1 MKRGSTL
8 TPLLLL
14 MLAMLVGCAERGA
27 APSRFA
33 PSDDAPV
40 LPSENFEDYIEG
52 ARNRA
57 ALANKK
63 TETPIPAQHLAAV
76 GPFELRPKPKGK
88 TCKGQTEAPYDRGV
102 LLIHG
107 LNDTPFS
114 MWDLAGRFAKDCYL
128 VRGILLPGHGTIP
141 GDLLNIGLSDWREAV
156 GRGIDSFKGEAD
168 RLVIVGFDLGANLA
182 LDAALHLNR
191 QRIDQPLQ
199 VEDGVELNGIVLLA
213 PAFRY
218 NPPPFPPA
226 AVGPGGQA
234 LWGAAFEKRDS
245 LRYNSI
251 AKPSVEATNR
261 LGRDLYNS
269 DAPLHLPLFMVLS
282 AEDDVSDATLAR
294 NWFCRQ
300 RVTPRELLWYSRY
313 PDARLPECRCRVER
327 RQPGAIEE
335 EVCVFV
341 RPSSC
346 VLPSAKKKGARPL
359 PSPEICRTN
368 PYDGKNGGIAASI
381 LDLAHIALLAA
392 PQNPRYGATAKSNDC
407 LHYSFV
413 KDTPKGRA
421 CAGEASDEA
430 EQPLR
435 YGETSEGNLQNYT
448 LRRLTYNPDF
458 DHMAEQMIDFLKR
471 SN

>member
-1 MKRGSTL
+1 MKRRVILTL
-8 TPLLLL
+8 LFLLVP
-14 MLAMLVGCAERGA
+14 AMLVGCAA
-27 APSRFA
+27 KNTTPSRFA
-33 PSDDAPV
+33 PSNDAPV
-40 LPSENFEDYIEG
+40 LPSSEFTKYIEG

-57 ALANKK
+57 ELINK
-63 TETPIPAQHLAAV
+63 EAGTPIPKAHVAAV
-76 GPFELRPKPKGK
+76 GPFELRPNPKGRS
-88 TCKGQTEAPYDRGV
+88 CKGKTEAPYDRGV
-102 LLIHG
+102 LLVHG

-114 MWDLAGRFAKDCYL
+114 MWDLAGRFAKECYL

-141 GDLLNIGLSDWREAV
+141 GDLLTIGLSDWREAV
-156 GRGIDSFKGEAD
+156 ARGVDSFKGEAD
-168 RLVIVGFDLGANLA
+168 RVTIVGFDLGANLA
-182 LDAALHLNR
+182 LDTALRLQG
-191 QRIDQPLQ
+191 QRIDQPLSGK
-199 VEDGVELNGIVLLA
+199 DAVELNGIVLLA

-218 NPPPFPPA
+218 DPPPFPPA

-234 LWGAAFEKRDS
+234 LWGATFEKRDS

-251 AKPSVEATNR
+251 AKPSVEAANR
-261 LGRDLYNS
+261 LGRDLFNA

-282 AEDDVSDATLAR
+282 AEDDVSDAALAR
-294 NWFCRQ
+294 DWFCRQ

-313 PDARLPECRCRVER
+313 PDAPLPECRCRVER
-327 RQPGAIEE
+327 RQPGASQDEI
-335 EVCVFV
+335 CVFA

-346 VLPSAKKKGARPL
+346 IVPSAREGGTRPL

-368 PYDGKNGGIAASI
+368 PYDGKNRGVDAAI

-392 PQNPRYGATAKSNDC
+392 PENPRYGANAKSNDC

-413 KDTPKGRA
+413 KDTPKGKA
-421 CAGEASDEA
+421 CASEAGEQDD
-430 EQPLR
+430 QLLR

>member
-1 MKRGSTL
+1 
-8 TPLLLL
+8 
-14 MLAMLVGCAERGA
+14 MLSGCAQQG
-27 APSRFA
+27 PKQSRFA
-33 PSDDAPV
+33 PSGDEPV
-40 LPSENFEDYIEG
+40 LPSEIFGKYIEG

-57 ALANKK
+57 IEINKK
-63 TETPIPAQHLAAV
+63 AGTPIPEANVAAV
-76 GPFELRPKPKGK
+76 GPFELRPKPRGK
-88 TCKGQTEAPYDRGV
+88 NCKGSGKKPYDRGV

-114 MWDLAGRFAKDCYL
+114 MWDLGARFAENCYL

-141 GDLLNIGLSDWREAV
+141 GDLLTIGLDDWRKAV
-156 GRGIDSFKGEAD
+156 ASAIKYFEGHVD
-168 RLVIVGFDLGANLA
+168 RLVIVGLDLGANLA
-182 LDAALHLNR
+182 LDAALRMGAKNEALR
-191 QRIDQPLQ
+191 LTMP
-199 VEDGVELNGIVLLA
+199 EGVELNGIVLLA

-218 NPPPFPPA
+218 DPPPFPPA

-251 AKPSVEATNR
+251 ARPSVEATNR
-261 LGRDLYNS
+261 LGRDLFNR

-282 AEDDVSDATLAR
+282 DEDDVSDAALAR
-294 NWFCRQ
+294 DWFCRQ

-313 PDARLPECRCRVER
+313 PDAKLPECRCRVER
-327 RQPGAIEE
+327 RQPSASES

-346 VLPSAKKKGARPL
+346 ILPSAKEGSARPL

-368 PYDGKNGGIAASI
+368 PYNGENGDISAAI

-392 PQNPRYGATAKSNDC
+392 PENPRYGADAESNDC

-421 CAGEASDEA
+421 CAGEASEKDG
-430 EQPLR
+430 QPLR

-458 DHMAEQMIDFLKR
+458 DHMAEQMIDFLER

>member
-1 MKRGSTL
+1 MKRSTIL
-8 TPLLLL
+8 TLLLSL
-14 MLAMLVGCAERGA
+14 VPALLAGCVQESAT
-27 APSRFA
+27 PSRFA
-33 PSDDAPV
+33 PSNKEPV
-40 LPSENFEDYIEG
+40 LPSSNFGKYIEG

-57 ALANKK
+57 AIINQS

-76 GPFELRPKPKGK
+76 GPFELRPRPKGK
-88 TCKGQTEAPYDRGV
+88 DCKGRAKAPYDRGV

-114 MWDLAGRFAKDCYL
+114 MWDLAGRFAKNCYL

-141 GDLLNIGLSDWREAV
+141 GDLLSIGMADWREAV
-156 GRGIDSFKGEAD
+156 ARAIEGFENQVD
-168 RLVIVGFDLGANLA
+168 RLVIAGFDLGANLA
-182 LDAALHLNR
+182 LDAALRLETPNKALR
-191 QRIDQPLQ
+191 LTMPK
-199 VEDGVELNGIVLLA
+199 GVELNGLVLLA

-218 NPPPFPPA
+218 DPPPFPPA
-226 AVGPGGQA
+226 AVGPAGQA
-234 LWGAAFEKRDS
+234 VWGAAFEKRDS

-251 AKPSVEATNR
+251 AKPSVDATNR
-261 LGRDLYNS
+261 IGRELFEI

-282 AEDDVSDATLAR
+282 AEDAVADAALAR
-294 NWFCRQ
+294 EWFCRQ
-300 RVTPRELLWYSRY
+300 RVTPRHLLWYSRY
-313 PDARLPECRCRVER
+313 PDAPQPDCRCRVER
-327 RQPGAIEE
+327 RNPEASESR
-335 EVCVFV
+335 VCVSV

-346 VLPSAKKKGARPL
+346 TLPPVKEGGKSRL
-359 PSPEICRTN
+359 PSPELCRAN
-368 PYDGKNGGIAASI
+368 PYDGKNGGIGTAI
-381 LDLAHIALLAA
+381 LDIAHIALLAA
-392 PQNPRYGATAKSNDC
+392 PDNPRYGANATSNDC

-421 CAGEASDEA
+421 CANEAGDVGDLN
-430 EQPLR
+430 LR